1 MEYDSRKAA
10 MRRKIMG
17 IVNCTPDSFYT
28 GAGHLPTEQ
37 ELEQVISDHLHG
49 GVDLLDVGGCS
60 TRPFADEV
68 PIEEEWQRVRLGLQ
82 TAERVCRERGA
93 NPTLS
98 VDTFHS
104 EVARRAI
111 EEFGVGMINDVSG
124 GVYDKRMYDVI
135 AHSGVQYV
143 AMHMRGTPQTMT
155 TMTHYDDVVQEV
167 ADALLERVDRMHEAG
182 IQDRQIILDP
192 GFGFAKTRVQEY
204 RLLDG
209 LDRIAALGFPLLVG
223 VSRKSMVSKVLQV
236 DAASALPA
244 TTALHWELLR
254 KGTEILRVHDV
265 REARQVL
272 QLYDFYEQVLY
283 T

>member
-1 MEYDSRKAA
+1 MEYDSRKAK
-10 MRRKIMG
+10 RRKIMG

-68 PIEEEWQRVRLGLQ
+68 PIEEEWQRVRFGLQ

-135 AHSGVQYV
+135 AQSGVQYV
-143 AMHMRGTPQTMT
+143 AMHMRGTPQTMM

-254 KGTEILRVHDV
+254 KGAEILRVHDV